1 LLNGGKRRN
10 FRLMKRDLGTAAIG
24 GGVGGL
30 LDALYATLVWG
41 VWLGSNPAGVWQG
54 VAAGL
59 LGKTASEG
67 GNATALLGLALH
79 FFIAFCMALIYVL
92 SSKRL
97 PVLTAR
103 PLLMGAL
110 YGVVLFVVMNF
121 VVVPLS
127 AIGWHT
133 PKPMGLLRAFIPH
146 VIFVGPA
153 IALAAA
159 RRARSPA
166 GAHVLP
172 GAVGS

>member
-1 LLNGGKRRN
+1 
-10 FRLMKRDLGTAAIG
+10 MKRELGTAALG

-30 LDALYATLVWG
+30 LDAVYATLVWG

-59 LGKTASEG
+59 LGKAATEG

-79 FFIAFCMALIYVL
+79 FFIAFCMALAYVL
-92 SSKRL
+92 ASRRL
-97 PVLTAR
+97 SVLTAR
-103 PLLMGAL
+103 PWLMGGL

-127 AIGWHT
+127 AIGWHA
-133 PKPMGLLRAFIPH
+133 PKPMGLLRALIPH

-153 IALAAA
+153 IALATA
-159 RRARSPA
+159 RRRSSAGMHAPA
-166 GAHVLP
+166 P
-172 GAVGS
+172 S